1 MLMSWGRRKGNL
13 FEFDSIRDELR
24 RKFESFHWSR
34 RLLIDI
40 GLPDLEDSPIS
51 ISLRHWSFT
60 KSAIK
65 QPLDF
70 VASESGA
77 GAKELIVYSV

>member
-40 GLPDLEDSPIS
+40 GLPNLEDSPIS
-51 ISLRHWSFT
+51 ISL
-60 KSAIK
+60 
-65 QPLDF
+65 LDIGHLQNRL
-70 VASESGA
+70 SNN
-77 GAKELIVYSV
+77 LPML